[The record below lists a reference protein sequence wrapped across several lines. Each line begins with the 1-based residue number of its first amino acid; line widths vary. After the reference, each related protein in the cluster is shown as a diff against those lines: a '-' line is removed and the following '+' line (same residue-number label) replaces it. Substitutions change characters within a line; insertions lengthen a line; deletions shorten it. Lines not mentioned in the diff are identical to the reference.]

1 MSWNRTMK
9 VPESPNGHGAP
20 PMRTDEHGNTT
31 HRGVDYDREGNPLK
45 KRDVSP
51 KPVTEGMFPPPPKLD
66 TEILGGLIEKI
77 SAANPLRKFLSK
89 ALLETLE
96 IVPVDEGFRGQNHNL
111 ILEIKVRGSSD
122 DALKLSEQINEVIK
136 NFKTADQHKP

>member
-1 MSWNRTMK
+1 MK
-9 VPESPNGHGAP
+9 IFKYPINGLECKI
-20 PMRTDEHGNTT
+20 T
-31 HRGVDYDREGNPLK
+31 L
-45 KRDVSP
+45 P
-51 KPVTEGMFPPPPKLD
+51 KPQLD
-66 TEILGGLIEKI
+66 PEISRDFIEKL
-77 SAANPLRKFLSK
+77 SEENPLRKFLSK

-96 IVPVDEGFRGQNHNL
+96 IVPVDEGFRGKNHNL